1 MLRFVCNCCA
11 ASASAFVC
19 VCVCAKRAS
28 PKLNEREQR
37 PRDCGSGREKS
48 VLPTTFIHFLALI
61 HSYALSLSHCAA
73 LSTKQ
78 NEKQQQKNEE
88 KTRSISFILTAR
100 VEEKSFLPLLLLDR
114 LAALKCSW
122 WMGGI
127 AATTT
132 ATTLTWGCA
141 TETATATATEAARQF
156 ACHRG
161 EP

>member
-11 ASASAFVC
+11 ASASAFGC
-19 VCVCAKRAS
+19 VCVQRERP

-37 PRDCGSGREKS
+37 PRDCGNGREKS
-48 VLPTTFIHFLALI
+48 VLPTTFIHFVALI

-100 VEEKSFLPLLLLDR
+100 VKEKKFSASAAAAAAPRPLLLDR
-114 LAALKCSW
+114 LAALKCS
-122 WMGGI
+122 
-127 AATTT
+127 
-132 ATTLTWGCA
+132 
-141 TETATATATEAARQF
+141 
-156 ACHRG
+156 
-161 EP
+161 